1 LENTLPQKSHEYPAP
16 GVVGVEDVT
25 GVGVEVTTAGEIV
38 TVGDEAVVGVV
49 AVGVPVADCGR
60 LNFSLSL

>member
-1 LENTLPQKSHEYPAP
+1 
-16 GVVGVEDVT
+16 VVGVEDVT

-38 TVGDEAVVGVV
+38 TVGDVAVVGVV